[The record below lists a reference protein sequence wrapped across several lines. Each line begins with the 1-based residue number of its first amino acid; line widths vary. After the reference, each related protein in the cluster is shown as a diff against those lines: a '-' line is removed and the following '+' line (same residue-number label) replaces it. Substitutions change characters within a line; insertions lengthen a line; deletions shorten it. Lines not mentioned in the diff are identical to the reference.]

1 MLEGANNKMTDK
13 ILTADI
19 NNLQKQ
25 LEAQNAQLK
34 SHVHHLS
41 SLDALVKTINEAQ
54 DMDQMMEN
62 AMNITLSIFKCDRAW
77 LLYPCDP
84 NVASCQIPIE
94 VTRPE
99 YPGAKKL
106 KINIPMNV
114 DISKLIRKNL
124 LATGPIVFGVNYK
137 NKITPIVA
145 KIFLVQSKIT
155 TAIYPKIGKP
165 WLFGIHQCS
174 YAREWTEQEINLFR
188 DFGQHICENL
198 GIYLSHQELQ
208 KSEANMR
215 AFMEN
220 ARGFGIYSAE
230 LAEDQPYGSRILFAS
245 PSIKEIIGIENP
257 EENYNWFKNIH
268 ADDKERVI
276 AAHHTSRT
284 TGKEFDEIFQI
295 YHIYKREWRWIR
307 AISSPVIAS
316 DGTFTNFNGL
326 IVDVTDIKLA
336 EEKLQDY
343 TVQLKIAKKKA
354 ETANQAK
361 SDFLTN
367 MTHELRTPLNG
378 VLGFAQILQND
389 SLSITE
395 RQHGLDVIKQCGSH
409 LLDLI
414 NDVLELTRVGTGRI
428 ELYETEFY
436 LPLLLHKL
444 NEIINIRAQEK
455 EINFYVKFAKNL
467 PNLVFG
473 DERRLRQI
481 LLNLLD
487 NAVKFTDKG
496 SVTLEVKSEKLIVK
510 NKEHKGE
517 YIDSPQVNL
526 HYSFYSLQFLIQDT
540 GIGIPPE
547 EHEMIF
553 EPFEQVGKQKLETKG
568 TGLGLTISNN
578 FVELMGGKLYI
589 SSEFNVGTQFWFAI
603 TLKTLTFSPTN
614 DNVKFTKNIQQPIV
628 LPPLIELEKLYELT
642 LMGDIDEL
650 EQQTAILSKDM
661 KLKPFVNKIRIFIEK
676 YQVGKLKKWLEGVM
690 KDDG

>member
-1 MLEGANNKMTDK
+1 MTDK

-208 KSEANMR
+208 KSESNMR
-215 AFMEN
+215 TFMEN